1 MKSSLTSIGGKCEG
15 ANHRV
20 TGNHGGPAAAPRPRS
35 VTRRIVVADDS
46 CRKRRVAKYG
56 DLLKSTRSIFVN
68 ADGKPFDGT
77 DRYSLH
83 SDR

>member
-1 MKSSLTSIGGKCEG
+1 VESARAQTTGSLATM
-15 ANHRV
+15 AVR
-20 TGNHGGPAAAPRPRS
+20 PQPLAPRS

-56 DLLKSTRSIFVN
+56 DLPKSTRSIFVN